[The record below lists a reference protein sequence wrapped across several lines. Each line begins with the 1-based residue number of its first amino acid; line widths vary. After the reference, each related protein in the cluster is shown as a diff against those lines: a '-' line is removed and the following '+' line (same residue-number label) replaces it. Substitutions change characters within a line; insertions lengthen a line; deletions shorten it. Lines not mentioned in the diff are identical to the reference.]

1 VNNIRTVSDTKRAFY
16 SIHTRPINSIYRRVV
31 EELMVEMH
39 LLAVNVNFQ
48 SDPIYALGVVTAFDR
63 FMQGYKPEADVS
75 SIFTALIRSQEFD
88 PQQYRAD
95 AQEMEDIAAAGSVKD
110 LQERAGA
117 AREDAGSDRLQQTF
131 HAIATHPQFKYS
143 RLFAI
148 GLYTLV
154 EKSDPE
160 RVADKEALET
170 VLDTL
175 SEGLNLPKDKLI
187 KDLDLYRSNLEKVAQ
202 ARIAMDELTQAERK
216 KREQRQK
223 EGADSAPGDESPNES
238 PEEAVSDS

>member
-1 VNNIRTVSDTKRAFY
+1 MNNIRTVSDTKRAFY
-16 SIHTRPINSIYRRVV
+16 NIHTRPINSIYRRVV

-39 LLAVNVNFQ
+39 LLAVNVDFQ
-48 SDPIYALGVVTAFDR
+48 YDPIYALGVVTAFDR
-63 FMQGYKPEADVS
+63 FMQGYKPEADVP
-75 SIFTALIRSQEFD
+75 SIFTALIGSQESD

-95 AQEMEDIAAAGSVKD
+95 AKQVEEIAAAESVKD
-110 LQERAGA
+110 LQERAKA
-117 AREDAGSDRLQQTF
+117 AGDNAGSDRLQQTF
-131 HAIATHPQFKYS
+131 HSVATHPKFKYS

-160 RVADKEALET
+160 QVADKEGLET
-170 VLDTL
+170 LL
-175 SEGLNLPKDKLI
+175 GNLGEALNLPKDKLI

-223 EGADSAPGDESPNES
+223 ETAGSAPSSESPSES
-238 PEEAVSDS
+238 AEETVSDS